1 MIEGFSI
8 DITNTT
14 DKEQLVKFFTEGGLP
29 EGVSVFVIGGKH
41 YDYNSFLMMARTKGF
56 VGTSIYT
63 EERKVEVVNIH
74 TMDGC
79 TTIPFNLVL
88 NDLSIHRAGG
98 KEILDECRK
107 IVAKQGGCKV
117 GEAVITT
124 AGKLPAKFVIHT
136 VGPVWNTGKISE
148 RESLAKCYRNSLKLA
163 VENGCRTIAFPN
175 ISTGVYRFP
184 KKDAAEIAVKT
195 IGDFL
200 NETNSIDKVILV
212 CFDEENFQFT
222 QEQVDLG

>member
-88 NDLSIHRAGG
+88 NDLSI
-98 KEILDECRK
+98 K
-107 IVAKQGGCKV
+107 IDGFSNYIS
-117 GEAVITT
+117 ITV
-124 AGKLPAKFVIHT
+124 PA
-136 VGPVWNTGKISE
+136 NS
-148 RESLAKCYRNSLKLA
+148 SL
-163 VENGCRTIAFPN
+163 
-175 ISTGVYRFP
+175 
-184 KKDAAEIAVKT
+184 
-195 IGDFL
+195 
-200 NETNSIDKVILV
+200 
-212 CFDEENFQFT
+212 NFQ
-222 QEQVDLG
+222 LK